1 MKTCFLFPGQG
12 AQYPGMGKD
21 LWENSQPVKE
31 LFELASDSTSMD
43 LKKLLFQGTE
53 EELKQTNNTQIAVT
67 LVNLAA
73 STFLKERGLQP
84 EGFAG
89 FSLGEYSALC
99 EAGVLDKE
107 DIFPLVKARG
117 EFMEKSSREADT
129 PAGKSGMAAVIGLS
143 REEAEGV
150 LSGELAE
157 EKIFLANHSSPIQV
171 VLSGTAEALQ
181 KAEAAF
187 DKAGAMKYVILRV
200 SGPFHSPLQESARKE
215 LEGFLSSYTFR
226 NPTYR
231 VYSNATGAPVTSGE
245 DAREN
250 CVKQI
255 ISTVEW
261 LSIEQH
267 ILDDGFERYLETGP
281 GKVLSGLWKSF
292 HRKVRCKPAGT
303 LEAIEDIIK
312 NEAE

>member
-21 LWENSQPVKE
+21 LWENSQAVKE

-43 LKKLLFQGTE
+43 LTRLLFEGSD

-67 LVNLAA
+67 LVNLSVSA
-73 STFLKERGLQP
+73 FLKERGVQP

-107 DIFPLVKARG
+107 DIFAIVKARG

-129 PAGKSGMAAVIGLS
+129 AAGKSGMAAVIGLS
-143 REEAEGV
+143 REEAEAV
-150 LSGELAE
+150 LTGDLAGEN
-157 EKIFLANHSSPIQV
+157 IYLANHSSPIQV
-171 VLSGTAEALQ
+171 VLSGTADALQ
-181 KAEAAF
+181 KAEEAF

-200 SGPFHSPLQESARKE
+200 SGPFHSPLQETAKKE
-215 LEGFLSSYTFR
+215 LEEFLGTYTFR
-226 NPTYR
+226 DPKFR
-231 VYSNATGAPVTSGE
+231 VYSNATGAPVNTG
-245 DAREN
+245 DASRKN

-255 ISTVEW
+255 VSTVEW

-303 LEAIEDIIK
+303 LEAIEEII
-312 NEAE
+312 NGEA

>member
-21 LWENSQPVKE
+21 LWENSQAVKE

-43 LKKLLFQGTE
+43 LTRLLFQGSE

-67 LVNLAA
+67 LVNLSVSA
-73 STFLKERGLQP
+73 FLKEQGVQP

-107 DIFPLVKARG
+107 DIFAIVKARG

-129 PAGKSGMAAVIGLS
+129 AAGKSGMAAVIGLS
-143 REEAEGV
+143 REEAEAV
-150 LSGELAE
+150 LTGDLAGEN
-157 EKIFLANHSSPIQV
+157 IYLANHSSPIQV
-171 VLSGTAEALQ
+171 VLSGTADALQ
-181 KAEAAF
+181 KAEEAF

-200 SGPFHSPLQESARKE
+200 SGPFHCPLQETAKKE
-215 LEGFLSSYTFR
+215 LEEFLGTYTFR
-226 NPTYR
+226 DPKFR
-231 VYSNATGAPVTSGE
+231 VYSNAAGAPVTTGDE
-245 DAREN
+245 ARKN

-255 ISTVEW
+255 VSTVEW

-292 HRKVRCKPAGT
+292 YRKVRCKPAGT
-303 LEAIEDIIK
+303 LEAIEEII
-312 NEAE
+312 NGEA

>member
-1 MKTCFLFPGQG
+1 
-12 AQYPGMGKD
+12 MGKD
-21 LWENSQPVKE
+21 LWENSQAVKE

-43 LKKLLFQGTE
+43 LTRLLFEGSD

-67 LVNLAA
+67 LVNLSVSA
-73 STFLKERGLQP
+73 FLKERGVQP

-107 DIFPLVKARG
+107 DIFAIVKARG

-129 PAGKSGMAAVIGLS
+129 AAGKSGMAAVIGLS
-143 REEAEGV
+143 REEAEAV
-150 LSGELAE
+150 LTGDLAGEN
-157 EKIFLANHSSPIQV
+157 IYLANHSSPIQV
-171 VLSGTAEALQ
+171 VLSGTADALQ
-181 KAEAAF
+181 KAEEAF

-200 SGPFHSPLQESARKE
+200 SGPFHSPLQETAKKE
-215 LEGFLSSYTFR
+215 LEEFLGTYTFR
-226 NPTYR
+226 DPKFR
-231 VYSNATGAPVTSGE
+231 VYSNATGAPVNTG
-245 DAREN
+245 DASRKN

-255 ISTVEW
+255 VSTVEW

-303 LEAIEDIIK
+303 LEAIEEII
-312 NEAE
+312 NGEA